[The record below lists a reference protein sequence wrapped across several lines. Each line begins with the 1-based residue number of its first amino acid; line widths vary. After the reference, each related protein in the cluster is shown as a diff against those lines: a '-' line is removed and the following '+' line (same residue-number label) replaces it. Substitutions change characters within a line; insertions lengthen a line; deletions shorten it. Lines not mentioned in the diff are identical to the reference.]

1 MTGATTT
8 KRETPEALLTVRN
21 LSVHFRTGDTTV
33 RAVDDVSLS
42 IGRGEIVGL
51 VGESGCG
58 KSTLGMSLLRLIE
71 APGEIV
77 GGEVIFDGRD
87 LVPLPEKELRRIRG
101 RDISLVVQNALA
113 VMNPVTRVGEQLT
126 EVLRDHGQAGRA
138 DRLVRAR
145 DVLASVGFPR
155 PAHSLHSYPHQLS
168 GGMQQ
173 RVSIAQSLLLGP
185 RLIIA
190 DEPTTALDVT
200 VQAQVLQLL
209 TSACR
214 TQGTSVLL
222 ITHDLGVVAETCDR
236 VMVMYAGRVVESGP
250 VRQIFTSPRHPYT
263 VALLA
268 ALLPLRGA
276 PPPVLQALPGQTPQ
290 PNEWPSGCRFNP
302 RCPRRA
308 ALGDPA
314 ICEAEEPALR
324 DVGAH
329 AIACHFPG
337 EDAVGTGRG
346 SVRVDD

>member
-1 MTGATTT
+1 MTHT
-8 KRETPEALLTVRN
+8 EPPEALLTVRN
-21 LSVHFRTGDTTV
+21 LSVHFHTGDTTV
-33 RAVDDVSLS
+33 RALDDVSLT
-42 IGRGEIVGL
+42 INRGEIVGL

-71 APGEIV
+71 APGEIA

-87 LVPLPEKELRRIRG
+87 LVPLPEKELRQVRG
-101 RDISLVVQNALA
+101 RDISLIVQDALA

-126 EVLRDHGQAGRA
+126 EVLRDHGQGNRA
-138 DRLVRAR
+138 ERRLRAR
-145 DVLASVGFPR
+145 DALAAVGFPR
-155 PAHSLHSYPHQLS
+155 PEHSLRSYPHQLS

-173 RVSIAQSLLLGP
+173 RVSIAQSLLLEP
-185 RLIIA
+185 RLVIA

-214 TQGTSVLL
+214 TRGTSVLL

-250 VRQIFTSPRHPYT
+250 VRQIFTAPRHPYT
-263 VALLA
+263 VALLE

-276 PPPVLQALPGQTPQ
+276 PPPVLHALPGQTPQ
-290 PNEWPSGCRFNP
+290 ANEWASGCRFHS

-308 ALGDPA
+308 ALGNPA
-314 ICEAEEPALR
+314 ICEADEPALR
-324 DVGAH
+324 GAGPHDV
-329 AIACHFPG
+329 ACHFPSD
-337 EDAVGTGRG
+337 EPSANRKG
-346 SVRVDD
+346 SVTVDE